1 MAEVPTELGK
11 DRHRPNAGCYV
22 PAVSDNVESVVR
34 LDPHDGDISEIVDRI
49 KGFLLTYGVVEGD
62 PVWNAD
68 HECYE

>member
-1 MAEVPTELGK
+1 M
-11 DRHRPNAGCYV
+11 
-22 PAVSDNVESVVR
+22 SDNVESVVR